1 MSKGNQKNP
10 KKKKTPA
17 KRTGVLNFTYT
28 ANDVFSMMDETSR
41 IIAEENST
49 RLSSVG
55 PAASQSETLTN
66 SVEFWS
72 WMNRNYPK
80 SEIFASPENMQAYLA
95 STPGHQ
101 QFASKVVQGK
111 GYEWDWMQDQRQA
124 FSNLFKS
131 YNAGDVANRPG
142 SDITVHDLLS
152 GRDTE
157 QQLKAYTSKSKIH
170 LKNTPNDMTVVVN
183 AEKVDAVKE
192 MGYDDVLSFGDKDS
206 IVAARDSRLE
216 EMASGK
222 ATPSYT
228 VKNVSATMAKA
239 GMMGFV
245 IGAGVETLISYK
257 KYKAGKITKKQYL
270 KEVLKGAGDT
280 GVTST
285 FTAGLMIPVS
295 ATITAAGAS
304 SIIVVPISFV
314 ISTAVNRVVA
324 PAFARGEYLEIL
336 TDAKYYQ
343 NLIGNCEGLILAM
356 EDASKQYEQFISN
369 MTSQMRA
376 FSALRGEVINKQ
388 ALADFEYYAS
398 LPKQKA
404 GIVIGSMVS
413 LLQYTDDLEEELE
426 NQHVFKRIFKT
437 VLGKNKVTK
446 EEIHRNYE
454 RLVVYIS
461 EAISILYERQSVD
474 ERVTQI
480 LGSQILQL
488 CSDNVVLE
496 RRIRLVD
503 AKVDSIKVFTDLM
516 FEIDHGI
523 YDGLHPIVAFCE
535 IMPQIDSRLLHDMRE
550 LRILKAALGQRGIL
564 SGIPY
569 TVEEFLSEIDKL
581 SEEDKGVV
589 YAGLTMRRGCPYARM
604 ILSYIENLYFI
615 DELQIDEWT
624 GLKQKI
630 INAYSDDQIITLNS
644 LFSSLLDEELKVL
657 DSQTPTEPS
666 VIENKKKVQFEAFEE
681 AMRLF
686 FDGKLIDAFPLFIEA
701 AESDIPRAMYYVAL
715 YYENGYGHI
724 VGEDEKAKVYIEKG
738 MELGE
743 PLCTYKYGE
752 YKYLDS
758 NDLMK
763 RWRKDHIN
771 SVERLMRQNDP
782 AAIYEYGWHYVCM
795 NQNDPNA
802 FEKTTKYFEKAAS
815 LGYWPAAFNYFQF
828 AESLR
833 QLNHQYGLTTKKIKD
848 YSSLYENVEWYIVQ
862 TLLGRY
868 YTLYDLSD
876 FKYYKKAAQCFQKS
890 LWLQEKGNPAAG
902 YMAYLLGTGLVS
914 DSLRDGI
921 SASSEP
927 MYYKAGLKCDNPMSL
942 LDLGMLY
949 CQGVGQD
956 QKGKNLN
963 KAFECMIASYKIIP
977 HGYVAYMIG
986 VMYFNG
992 EGTKLDFSQAFRY
1005 LSEAVNMGE
1014 MHALEPLSICY
1025 EEGLGT
1031 KKNIAKANE
1040 LKKQKAEVADE
1051 IDVNQI
1057 YLSYMTKHAKQN
1069 RTE

>member
-1 MSKGNQKNP
+1 MSKGNHKKPN
-10 KKKKTPA
+10 KKKKAPA
-17 KRTGVLNFTYT
+17 KKTGAQNFTYST
-28 ANDVFSMMDETSR
+28 NDVFSMMDETSR

-49 RLSSVG
+49 RLSSLG

-66 SVEFWS
+66 SIEFWS
-72 WMNRNYPK
+72 WMNRNYSK

-111 GYEWDWMQDQRQA
+111 GYEWDWMQDQRRA

-142 SDITVHDLLS
+142 SDITVYDFLS
-152 GRDTE
+152 GTDTE
-157 QQLKAYTSKSKIH
+157 QQLKAYTSKNKPH
-170 LKNTPNDMTVVVN
+170 LKNTPKDMTVVVN

-192 MGYDDVLSFGDKDS
+192 MGYEDVISFGDKDS
-206 IVAARDSRLE
+206 IVAARDSRLG

-228 VKNVSATMAKA
+228 VKNVSATMGKA

-257 KYKAGKITKKQYL
+257 KWKAGKITKKQYL
-270 KEVLKGAGDT
+270 KEVLKGAGDA
-280 GVTST
+280 GATST

-314 ISTAVNRVVA
+314 ISTTVNKVVA

-343 NLIGNCEGLILAM
+343 SLIGNCEGLILAM
-356 EDASKQYEQFISN
+356 DDASKQYEQFISN

-376 FSALRGEVINKQ
+376 FSALRGEVINEQ

-437 VLGKNKVTK
+437 VFGKNKVTK

-461 EAISILYERQSVD
+461 EAISVLYERQTVD
-474 ERVTQI
+474 ERITEI
-480 LGSQILQL
+480 LGGQILQL
-488 CSDNVVLE
+488 CSDNIVLE
-496 RRIRLVD
+496 QRIRLVD
-503 AKVDSIKVFTDLM
+503 AKVDSIKYFTDLM

-535 IMPQIDSRLLHDMRE
+535 IIPQVDSRLLHDMKE
-550 LRILKAALGQRGIL
+550 LRILKAALSQRFIL
-564 SGIPY
+564 SGKPY
-569 TVEEFLSEIDKL
+569 TVEEFFDEIDKL
-581 SEEDKGVV
+581 SEDDKGVI
-589 YAGLTMRRGCPYARM
+589 YAGLAMRRSCPDARM
-604 ILSYIENLYFI
+604 ILAYIENLYFI
-615 DELQIDEWT
+615 DDLQINRWT
-624 GLKQKI
+624 SLKEKI
-630 INAYSDDQIITLNS
+630 VNAYSEKQVITLNG
-644 LFSSLLDEELKVL
+644 LFTSLLDEELKEL
-657 DSQTPTEPS
+657 DSQIPTEPS
-666 VIENKKKVQFEAFEE
+666 LIGNEKKEEFETFEE

-686 FDGKLIDAFPLFIEA
+686 LNGKLIEALPLLQEA
-701 AESDIPRAMYYVAL
+701 AEGNIPRALYYVAL

-724 VGEDEKAKVYIEKG
+724 VGGDEKAKGYIEKG
-738 MELGE
+738 KELGE

-752 YKYLDS
+752 YKYQDS
-758 NDLMK
+758 VESVK
-763 RWRKDHIN
+763 RWRKDHIK
-771 SVERLMRQNDP
+771 SVERLVRQNDP
-782 AAIYEYGWHYVCM
+782 AAICEYGWYYIST
-795 NQNDPNA
+795 NQNNPNA
-802 FEKTTKYFEKAAS
+802 LEKATSYFEKAAA
-815 LGYWPAAFNYFQF
+815 LGYWPAAFVYYQLS
-828 AESLR
+828 ETLKELR
-833 QLNHQYGLTTKKIKD
+833 QKYGLTTEKIKD
-848 YSSLYENVEWYIVQ
+848 YSSLYENVEWYIIQ
-862 TLLGRY
+862 TFLGRY
-868 YTLYDLSD
+868 YTLYDQSD
-876 FKYYKKAAQCFQKS
+876 SRYYKKAAQCFQKS
-890 LWLQEKGNPAAG
+890 LWLQEKGNPAAA
-902 YMAYLLGTGLVS
+902 YMAFLLSTGLVS

-921 SASSEP
+921 SVNSEP
-927 MYYKAGLKCDNPMSL
+927 MYYKAGLECDNPLSL
-942 LDLGMLY
+942 FDLGLLY
-949 CQGVGQD
+949 YHGVGED
-956 QKGKNLN
+956 QKGKDLS
-963 KAFECMIASYKIIP
+963 KALECLTASYGLMPKE
-977 HGYVAYMIG
+977 YAAYMIG

-992 EGTKLDFSQAFRY
+992 EGAKRDFDQAFKY
-1005 LSEAVNMGE
+1005 LSEAARRGE
-1014 MHALEPLSICY
+1014 KHALEVLSICY

-1031 KKNIAKANE
+1031 KKNIEKANE
-1040 LKKQKAEVADE
+1040 LKKQAVEVADE
-1051 IDVNQI
+1051 LDSEQI
-1057 YLSYMTKHAKQN
+1057 YLSYMMDMAN